1 MILNKGLWISISLDG
16 IQASIS
22 RTANDSAF
30 LTVYSPE
37 LVPGDVYSKYGPPC
51 YVEGLPKPEDQND
64 FAVLYRKLDALVKN
78 KGLKGP
84 YGEDHPAVFSRFEYI
99 REGSPQELLELIE
112 TMGVV
117 VRVGQMDHKGD
128 DAEVEQAKEDFARW
142 MHDSTTFKPNPK
154 IAEAEERERRKEEN
168 RIAMEKAERWDKK
181 FRRFVLFPV
190 LTAILGGILW
200 GAFSL
205 HWFVGVIAVLFIG
218 FAWWWIRR

>member
-22 RTANDSAF
+22 RTLKDNAF

-37 LVPGDVYSKYGPPC
+37 RVPGDVYSKYGPPVYEEC
-51 YVEGLPKPEDQND
+51 LPKPEDQND
-64 FAVLYRKLDALVKN
+64 FAVLYRKLDTLVKN
-78 KGLKGP
+78 KELKGP
-84 YGEDHPAVFSRFEYI
+84 YGEDHSAVFSRFEYV

-112 TMGVV
+112 AMGVV
-117 VRVGQMDHKGD
+117 VRIEQMDHNGD

-154 IAEAEERERRKEEN
+154 IAEAEERERQKEYW
-168 RIAMEKAERWDKK
+168 RVQYEKAERWDKK
-181 FRRFVLFPV
+181 FRRFVLFPI

-205 HWFVGVIAVLFIG
+205 HWILGLAVASFLA
-218 FAWWWIRR
+218 FAWWWIRH